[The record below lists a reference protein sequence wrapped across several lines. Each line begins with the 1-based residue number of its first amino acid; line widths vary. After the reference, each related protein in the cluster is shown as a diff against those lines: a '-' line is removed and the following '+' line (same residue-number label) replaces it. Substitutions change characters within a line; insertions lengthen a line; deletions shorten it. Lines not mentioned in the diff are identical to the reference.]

1 MNPSNGRI
9 CRLEGRQ
16 RGLFGRGLERLSPLA
31 DRSGSICWKRYAL
44 FPAFDPPPDAV
55 I

>member
-16 RGLFGRGLERLSPLA
+16 RGLFGRGAERLPLLGGRKA
-31 DRSGSICWKRYAL
+31 SICKKRYGLVLGFDAL
-44 FPAFDPPPDAV
+44 AGAV